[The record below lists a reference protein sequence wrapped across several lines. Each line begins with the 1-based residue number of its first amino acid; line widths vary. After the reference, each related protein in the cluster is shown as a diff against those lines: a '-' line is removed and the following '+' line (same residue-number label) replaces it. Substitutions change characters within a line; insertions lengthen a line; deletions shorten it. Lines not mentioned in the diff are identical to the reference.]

1 MRLLLLVDMNRRN
14 MPYLV
19 LSQVVEDLIDPGE
32 NLLSSGGRLQ
42 VLLDLTSSGREVLLF
57 DFNLKMYGGKLAKH

>member
-32 NLLSSGGRLQ
+32 NLLSGGGRLQ

>member
-1 MRLLLLVDMNRRN
+1 

-32 NLLSSGGRLQ
+32 NLLSGGGRLQ

>member
-1 MRLLLLVDMNRRN
+1 MLVDMNRRN

-19 LSQVVEDLIDPGE
+19 LSQIVEDLIDPGK
-32 NLLSSGGRLQ
+32 NLLSGGGRLQ

>member
-1 MRLLLLVDMNRRN
+1 MLVDMNRRN

-32 NLLSSGGRLQ
+32 NLLSGGGRLQ

>member
-19 LSQVVEDLIDPGE
+19 LSQIVEDLIDPGK
-32 NLLSSGGRLQ
+32 NLLSGGGRLQ